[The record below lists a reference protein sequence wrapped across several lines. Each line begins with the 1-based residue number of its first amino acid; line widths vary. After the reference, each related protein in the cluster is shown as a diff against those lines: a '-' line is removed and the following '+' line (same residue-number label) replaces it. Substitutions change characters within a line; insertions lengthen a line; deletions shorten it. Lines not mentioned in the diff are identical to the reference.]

1 MVMNENI
8 SRLMDGEVDAQEFDR
23 ICGEMKAPAAMETWV
38 CYHVIGDQ
46 LRGAHGVSTGFS
58 TRFCAALAAEPT
70 VLAPGVPRAR
80 STQVATAAWAV
91 AATLAAV
98 TVVGWTA
105 FSMVDAPPTA
115 VARAREAATVRAA
128 QGKPLPDLPADYLIA
143 HQEYSPSTAIQG
155 MGPYMRAVA
164 VTGNEPRP

>member
-1 MVMNENI
+1 MNENI

-23 ICGEMKAPAAMETWV
+23 ILGEMKAPAAMDTWV

-46 LRGAHGVSTGFS
+46 LRGAQRVSTRFS
-58 TRFCAALAAEPT
+58 ARFCAALAAEPT
-70 VLAPGVPRAR
+70 VLAPAAPRAR

-105 FSMVDAPPTA
+105 LSMVDAPPTA